1 MLSLGRL
8 VGHWPAS
15 SITSVLRNTAG
26 IDGKFNAAQG
36 ANGERISRLVILDS
50 ADIFVAIIH
59 RSVWVELLNIG
70 LRQAPPA
77 NIDSAQLGPLID
89 LTIGSG
95 AAGAPAQAGQ
105 ASQTRTYRDIIRK
118 AVAFINVDQMLA
130 DAKAAMDA
138 VTGCQ
143 DVIVTQTGAP
153 TMPIIGW
160 IMNTDIGRL
169 SQA

>member
-105 ASQTRTYRDIIRK
+105 ASQTRTHRDIIRK

-153 TMPIIGW
+153 TMPIIDG
-160 IMNTDIGRL
+160 
-169 SQA
+169 S